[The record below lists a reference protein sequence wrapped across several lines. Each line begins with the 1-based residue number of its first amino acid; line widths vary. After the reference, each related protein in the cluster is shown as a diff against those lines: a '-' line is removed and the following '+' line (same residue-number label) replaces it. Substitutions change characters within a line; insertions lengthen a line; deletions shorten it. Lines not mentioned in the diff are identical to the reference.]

1 LKPFCPHLELVD
13 THASGDPES
22 GILNPELLKPD
33 TAAYNRDSGRDRVTD
48 FSLIEIHSEFK
59 VDTHDDA
66 FRDDTPD
73 SIEHDTEASRDT
85 KGQITSYAV
94 AQLATQFRSH
104 LFSILI
110 CGGYARLLR
119 WDRSGAVVSQAFNY
133 SNRYLAEF
141 YWRYNHSTPE
151 DRGVDISV
159 SEPLADE
166 ATLARQHLKLDSWVP
181 LVKFAV
187 YHEDDEGI
195 SYYIGSKPTFKGNAS
210 PTGRATR
217 TFIVFDLLT
226 EEVVFLKD
234 TWRIDLPDM
243 AKEGEIY
250 TALHKAKVS
259 HIPPFVRGEDIP
271 HQRTLAQDFVSASWA
286 RPIARPLRPHQHY
299 RFVLG
304 VVGRDLMSFDSSWE
318 LVNAMKDA
326 LQGAL
331 CSTCPDH
338 NLTLLPFRSSQ
349 GGL

>member
-1 LKPFCPHLELVD
+1 M
-13 THASGDPES
+13 A
-22 GILNPELLKPD
+22 
-33 TAAYNRDSGRDRVTD
+33 R
-48 FSLIEIHSEFK
+48 
-59 VDTHDDA
+59 
-66 FRDDTPD
+66 
-73 SIEHDTEASRDT
+73 
-85 KGQITSYAV
+85 
-94 AQLATQFRSH
+94 LATQLRSH

-119 WDRSGAVVSQAFNY
+119 WYRSGAVVSQAFNY

-166 ATLARQHLKLDSWVP
+166 ATLARQHLKLDSWAP

-187 YHEDDEGI
+187 YYEDDEGI
-195 SYYIGSKPTFKGNAS
+195 SY

-271 HQRTLAQDFVSASWA
+271 HQRTLVQDFVSASWA
-286 RPIARPLRPHQHY
+286 RPITRPLRPHQHY
-299 RFVLG
+299 RFVLR

-331 CSTCPDH
+331 CFDMSR
-338 NLTLLPFRSSQ
+338 L
-349 GGL
+349 